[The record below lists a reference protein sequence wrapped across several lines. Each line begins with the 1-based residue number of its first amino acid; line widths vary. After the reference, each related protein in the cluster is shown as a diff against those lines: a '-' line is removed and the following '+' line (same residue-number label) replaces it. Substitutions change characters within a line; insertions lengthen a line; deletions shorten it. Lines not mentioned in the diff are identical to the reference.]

1 MANLFAKRDLNV
13 IALSDRDALLAVLQ
27 GALDAAGPDS
37 VERPGLER
45 AVALVADVPVMSPA
59 EMRGRWARE
68 RIEAA
73 GVEVKADSL
82 VAVKALRKAEPEL
95 SLLAAVNLTKDA
107 AAVQPR

>member
-1 MANLFAKRDLNV
+1 MAGLFSKRDLNV
-13 IALSDRDALLAVLQ
+13 LALSDRDDLLALLR

-45 AVALVADVPVMSPA
+45 AVALVAGAPAMSPA
-59 EMRGRWARE
+59 ELRGRWARE

-73 GVEVKADSL
+73 GVEVKADSV
-82 VAVKALRKAEPEL
+82 VAIKALRKAEPEL

-107 AAVQPR
+107 AAVER